1 MVTDTNYSNLTITDC
16 EVVML
21 RHERVSETIAHMIS
35 SGALS
40 PGDKVPSLR
49 KMSQDAG
56 VSISTVSQAYIN
68 LEHQG
73 VLEARPQ
80 SGFYVT
86 QHAVDTPQAPEMKP
100 MAAEPCCIPFRD
112 LYNTIFSLAGRSD
125 IVPLGAAVPST
136 SLLPVKG
143 ILRATRLI
151 MAEEPERVVSYAF
164 PPGVR
169 ELREQI
175 ALSYARMNTKVDVD
189 QIIITTGATEALAL
203 GLQTVTRPGDVVAV
217 ESPTYFSVLKLM
229 QQLGLM
235 AVEVPTDPETGMD
248 LDALEQIMEA
258 SDVKAV
264 ITVPNF
270 QNPLGFTM
278 PDENKKR
285 LVEMLT
291 ARSVPLLEDDIYG
304 DLHFGDRRPSPCKRF
319 DSKGIVISC
328 GCYSKNIAP
337 GYRVGW
343 VVPGL
348 YFKDVLERKQAFNS
362 ATPTL
367 TQLAVAEFLK
377 SGEYERSL
385 KRMRAA
391 LKREVGWVRHMIYQH
406 FPSTTK
412 VTNPAGGF
420 ILWVEL
426 PSNVSGRDLFDEALK
441 KNISV
446 TPGVLFSSLRHY
458 RNCIRINCGYD
469 QDSVKEDVF
478 ITLGN
483 LVKKLASAR

>member
-1 MVTDTNYSNLTITDC
+1 
-16 EVVML
+16 ML
-21 RHERVSETIAHMIS
+21 RHEQVSETIAHMIT

-86 QHAVDTPQAPEMKP
+86 EHAVDTPQAPEMKTT
-100 MAAEPCCIPFRD
+100 AAEPCCIPFRD

-143 ILRATRLI
+143 LLRATRRI
-151 MAEEPERVVSYAF
+151 MTEEPERVVSYAF

-175 ALSYARMNTKVDVD
+175 ALAYTRMNTKVDVD

-248 LDALEQIMEA
+248 LDALDQIMET

-278 PDENKKR
+278 PDENKQR

-319 DSKGIVISC
+319 DTKGIVISC

-343 VVPGL
+343 VVPGR
-348 YFKDVLERKQAFNS
+348 YYKEVLER
-362 ATPTL
+362 L
-367 TQLAVAEFLK
+367 
-377 SGEYERSL
+377 
-385 KRMRAA
+385 RAA
-391 LKREVGWVRHMIYQH
+391 LKREVGWVRHMICQH
-406 FPSTTK
+406 FPSETK

-469 QDSVKEDVF
+469 QDTVKEDTF
-478 ITLGN
+478 ITLGK
-483 LVKKLASAR
+483 LVKKLALGK